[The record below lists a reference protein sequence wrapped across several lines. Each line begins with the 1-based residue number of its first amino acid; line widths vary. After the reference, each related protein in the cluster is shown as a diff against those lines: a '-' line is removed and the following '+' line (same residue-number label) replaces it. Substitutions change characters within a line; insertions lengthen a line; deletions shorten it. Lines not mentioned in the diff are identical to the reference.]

1 MEKTWLD
8 RGTLQSEVEISDR
21 TEQLIVSSMVQFE
34 KSELAKLG
42 IDSKSMRPAYF
53 GKHYMLLLTFACSLY
68 GTMNCSD
75 RSLLLPGPILL
86 LFYRWHMRI

>member
-21 TEQLIVSSMVQFE
+21 TEQLFVSSMVQFE

-42 IDSKSMRPAYF
+42 IPHWQQIHETCLFWKA
-53 GKHYMLLLTFACSLY
+53 LY
-68 GTMNCSD
+68 ATVDIRMQSIWYHE
-75 RSLLLPGPILL
+75 LQ
-86 LFYRWHMRI
+86 